1 MTNHTNV
8 VYAENK
14 TELPWLTRSGVECD
28 ENQIEQR
35 HEWSYMCSLGR
46 KQNLAILTDRIE
58 CGMWWKSNRKTSLPI
73 VQIRFMTKMI
83 LNYHDRLNQVSIIMK
98 TKKDN
103 DMIDS
108 TDMVNAKNKI
118 ELSWPIGLGTVFDK
132 NKIGEREIGR
142 ASCRE
147 RV

>member
-1 MTNHTNV
+1 
-8 VYAENK
+8 
-14 TELPWLTRSGVECD
+14 
-28 ENQIEQR
+28 
-35 HEWSYMCSLGR
+35 
-46 KQNLAILTDRIE
+46 
-58 CGMWWKSNRKTSLPI
+58 
-73 VQIRFMTKMI
+73 MI

-132 NKIGEREIGR
+132 NKIGERGDRLYRFNLRKNKKKTILN
-142 ASCRE
+142 SWDLSNWVCL
-147 RV
+147 VTK